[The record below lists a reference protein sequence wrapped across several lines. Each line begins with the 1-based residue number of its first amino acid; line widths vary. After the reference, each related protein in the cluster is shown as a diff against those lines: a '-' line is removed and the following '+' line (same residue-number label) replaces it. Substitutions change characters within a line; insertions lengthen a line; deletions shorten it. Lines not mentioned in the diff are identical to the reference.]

1 MPESNI
7 GSENRATNEIDKNK
21 HILFINQSSGYLML
35 DIVEVIRKQGYVCSL
50 AAGFLNP
57 RSTALHDS
65 VTHIKLAEYDRS
77 STVKRLLTWGLAFI
91 KLLYLVKT
99 RYRNAHLFIVSN
111 PPFAP
116 LLPLFCKNSFELLIY
131 DVYPDALIEFN
142 VVGNKSRIAKLWRNA
157 NKSVFKRA
165 RRIFSLTEGMK
176 TRLEQYV
183 DKSLIQVVPV
193 WTDNEYLQA
202 VEKKQNTFLKQR
214 GLQDK
219 FIVIYSGNMGKSH
232 PVEVLLRLAEELQA
246 ETSIYFLLIGGG
258 DKFEKIN
265 KEVAHNKL
273 KNIAVLPWQ
282 PTEMLPQ
289 TLSAADIAL
298 VAIGKEASELSIPS
312 KTYNL
317 MSVGTPVLSVAPA
330 NSALAELITTTQCG
344 QVFDENDISA
354 MKAFILD
361 MKMHPEKHQQL
372 KQQALKASENY
383 TSENAALFI

>member
-1 MPESNI
+1 MHELNI
-7 GSENRATNEIDKNK
+7 RSENRATNEIDKNK
-21 HILFINQSSGYLML
+21 PILFINQSSGYLML
-35 DIVEVIRKQGYVCSL
+35 DIVEAFIKEGYKCSL
-50 AAGFLNP
+50 AAGFVNP
-57 RSTALHDS
+57 RSTVLHDS

-77 STVKRLLTWGLAFI
+77 STVKRLLTWGFAFI

-99 RYRNAHLFIVSN
+99 RYRKAHLFIVSN

-116 LLPLFCKNSFELLIY
+116 LLPLFCKNSFDLLIY

-183 DKSLIQVVPV
+183 DTSLVQVVPV
-193 WTDNEYLQA
+193 WTDNEYLQPI
-202 VEKKQNTFLKQR
+202 EKKENIFLKQH
-214 GLQDK
+214 GLQEK
-219 FIVIYSGNMGKSH
+219 FIVMYSGNMGKSH
-232 PVEVLLRLAEELQA
+232 PVEVLIQLAEKLKSD
-246 ETSIYFLLIGGG
+246 TDIYFLLIGGG
-258 DKFEKIN
+258 DKFTKIQ
-265 KEVAHNKL
+265 KEVGQKQL
-273 KNIAVLPWQ
+273 QNISVLPWQ

-298 VAIGKEASELSIPS
+298 VTIGKEASELSIPS

-317 MSVGTPVLSVAPA
+317 MSVGTPVLGVAPA
-330 NSALAELITTTQCG
+330 NSALAELIITTQCG
-344 QVFDENDISA
+344 QVFDENDISE

-361 MKMHPEKHQQL
+361 MKRHPEKHQQL
-372 KQQALKASENY
+372 KQQALKASESY